1 MTNTVRVSMTFRWNR
16 KNSGLWKSILLGII
30 IPFFLLPFIHYHPE
44 TAHSHSEDAD
54 AHQHQGRYHSATLEA
69 YAHLVNGHFSNHEL
83 DDHFH
88 HAHSSEE
95 YDESDSGFFILAKY
109 SKPFK
114 QGLTFK
120 QVGHPIRF
128 EISNPL
134 IFILTSSETTS
145 FQPRFNRN
153 TYSSRSPPAFLI

>member
-1 MTNTVRVSMTFRWNR
+1 MTFRWNR
-16 KNSGLWKSILLGII
+16 KNSGLWKLILLGII

-109 SKPFK
+109 SKSIK
-114 QGLTFK
+114 QGLTFI
-120 QVGHPIRF
+120 QVGHPIRL

-134 IFILTSSETTS
+134 IFILTSSETVF
-145 FQPRFNRN
+145 FQPRFSGNPH
-153 TYSSRSPPAFLI
+153 SSRAPPVFLI

>member
-1 MTNTVRVSMTFRWNR
+1 MTFRFNR
-16 KNSGLWKSILLGII
+16 KNLSLRKLILLGIV
-30 IPFFLLPFIHYHPE
+30 IPLFLLPFIHYHPE
-44 TAHSHSEDAD
+44 TTHSPFEQVEAHK
-54 AHQHQGRYHSATLEA
+54 HQGRYHSATLEA

-88 HAHSSEE
+88 HSHSSEE

-109 SKPFK
+109 SKPIK

-128 EISNPL
+128 ETSNLLVIVPVD
-134 IFILTSSETTS
+134 SETVS
-145 FQPRFNRN
+145 LQSRFSGNPH
-153 TYSSRSPPAFLI
+153 SSRSPPTFLI

>member
-145 FQPRFNRN
+145 FQPRL
-153 TYSSRSPPAFLI
+153 SSR

>member
-1 MTNTVRVSMTFRWNR
+1 MTFRFNR
-16 KNSGLWKSILLGII
+16 KNLSLWKLILLGIV
-30 IPFFLLPFIHYHPE
+30 IPLFLLPFIHYHPE
-44 TAHSHSEDAD
+44 TTHSPFEQVEAHK
-54 AHQHQGRYHSATLEA
+54 HQGRYHSATLEA

-88 HAHSSEE
+88 HSHSSEE

-120 QVGHPIRF
+120 QVGHPVRF

-134 IFILTSSETTS
+134 VSVLTGSETIS
-145 FQPRFNRN
+145 FPLRSSKSPH
-153 TYSSRSPPAFLI
+153 SSRSPPFVIL